1 VRGNRNPNP
10 NPHTVGVFLYPDTS
24 QPAGPEKKVRLPGLA
39 GGDVTLLL
47 GEPIKGAAVDKVV
60 ENFFC

>member
-1 VRGNRNPNP
+1 MRGNRNPNP
-10 NPHTVGVFLYPDTS
+10 NLYAVGVFLYPNTRRS
-24 QPAGPEKKVRLPGLA
+24 ESPEGEVELPGLA